1 MPSLKT
7 TSPYFTP
14 YHPLSIDNLSNGFE
28 MVWNFFATCHGY
40 GEVDGGWSF
49 IEKRS
54 AKRENQTLGA
64 YKMHRT
70 LLAS

>member
-1 MPSLKT
+1 
-7 TSPYFTP
+7 
-14 YHPLSIDNLSNGFE
+14 
-28 MVWNFFATCHGY
+28 
-40 GEVDGGWSF
+40 VDGGWSF